1 MAKTENVGTESETG
15 FPVYSE
21 IDPTPEVNSQ
31 LLEKGEAILAVSEPW
46 RRVVPR
52 WFCEEVCD
60 FLGLNTSKTKPAH
73 EDITCFR
80 LFITLLMSVKHD
92 EPEQHIAIP
101 FERIAECAGMA
112 WDLRNRNHLQGE
124 NATGEILGGFLEE
137 VLPDVEVLAASYSK
151 GLARELVGVPVALPD
166 RLLEKRV
173 EALKPDSGGDRVYFD
188 YPIKSVNPT
197 SRSRL
202 KKEDE
207 SEQEKWIEQALC
219 DPQRCLLEYLLEV
232 GRGDRSSKFRPEDED
247 LDRAFHLA
255 TGPSKSID
263 ARTSALDQL
272 SAIDRDPVP
281 RYKPSYLGNTVR
293 VFTSGYSYCN
303 INKKLRRTLQ
313 PDWIELDLASAQLAI
328 VAHDWGLTEVKE
340 FLRAGESIWQSLY
353 EFMEWDGYKGGVPI
367 EVAKPSL
374 KKGLYAAIFGA
385 SKSTI
390 RKEMY
395 DTFAEGAFQVGFLAS
410 RKFMARIFL
419 HPLVEQLLR
428 ERENQIAKIEDD
440 GKATDTFEREIRLS
454 SDTDARSVLAQLAQA
469 KELEL
474 LLPALDVA
482 ESELHRADEAEESP
496 RFWIVLWQHDGF
508 SVHVRDQS
516 RRDTYVGRFQEAV
529 NSAVGDYHTRLE
541 VDYPEGE
548 FED

>member
-1 MAKTENVGTESETG
+1 MAKTENVGTQSE
-15 FPVYSE
+15 FPIYSE
-21 IDPTPEVNSQ
+21 IDSTPEVNSR

-60 FLGLNTSKTKPAH
+60 FLGLNTSKTKPAE
-73 EDITCFR
+73 EDITHFR

-92 EPEQHIAIP
+92 DSEQHIAIP
-101 FERIAECAGMA
+101 FARIAECAGMSS
-112 WDLRNRNHLQGE
+112 DLRNRNYLRGENSTGKILGRFLDETLQGVE
-124 NATGEILGGFLEE
+124 ALE
-137 VLPDVEVLAASYSK
+137 PDYVD
-151 GLARELVGVPVALPD
+151 GRARELVGVLEALPD
-166 RLLEKRV
+166 ELLQMRI
-173 EALKPDSGGDRVYFD
+173 EALKPDADEDRVYFD

-197 SRSRL
+197 SRSRV
-202 KKEDE
+202 KKKDE
-207 SEQEKWIEQALC
+207 AKQEEWIRRALC
-219 DPQRCLLEYLLEV
+219 IPQRHLLEYLHEV
-232 GRGDRSSKFRPEDED
+232 GKGDRSSKFRPKDED
-247 LDRAFHLA
+247 LEHALRLA
-255 TGPSKSID
+255 TGTSKSID
-263 ARTSALDQL
+263 ARISALDQL

-303 INKKLRRTLQ
+303 INKKLRQALQ

-328 VAHDWGLTEVKE
+328 VAHDWRVTEIEE
-340 FLRAGESIWQSLY
+340 FLRAGESIWKSLY
-353 EFMEWDGYKGGVPI
+353 DFMEWEDECSVPM

-385 SKSTI
+385 GKSTI

-395 DTFAEGAFQVGFLAS
+395 STFVEGAFEVGIVAS
-410 RKFMARIFL
+410 QRFMDRIFS
-419 HPLVEQLLR
+419 HPLVKQLLR
-428 ERENQIAKIEDD
+428 ERENQIAEIEDN
-440 GKATDTFEREIRLS
+440 GKATDTFGREIRLS

-482 ESELHRADEAEESP
+482 KSELHRADEAEESP

-516 RRDTYVGRFQEAV
+516 RRDTYVKRFQEAV

-548 FED
+548 FDD